1 MNIFDYRKTKIVGT
15 IGPATSS
22 PEMLAK
28 IIKAGLNVARL
39 NFSHGRPEE
48 HQAKIELIRSIGR
61 EVGYDVGILQDLSG
75 PKIRLGSIR
84 DRVLT
89 AGTTV
94 RLTPGTEETDEAIPV
109 NYQYLLE
116 DVAVGELVLLFD
128 GKLSLKVMGK
138 DDRALICEVVTGGP
152 LSSHKGVNLP
162 HSNLRIP
169 AFTEKDRADL
179 TVGLE
184 AGVDFVAMSFVRSAQ
199 DLIPVREMMARS
211 SRLPLLIAKIEKPQA
226 VAAINEIL
234 EVVDGIM
241 VARGDLG
248 VEMPIEE
255 VPVTQKKLIRA
266 ARRRGRLVITATQML
281 GSMVSNPLPS
291 RAEVTD
297 VANAILDGT
306 DAVMLS
312 EETAVGQYPVKA
324 VRMLDKVAR
333 QTELILDNR
342 AYLHEE
348 QGLHLDPVAGAI
360 TRAVAILATDLK
372 SKAIVAASQSGG
384 TVRLVAHLRQPV
396 PVVGLTSNSAT
407 YRQLTLSW
415 GVIPALI
422 QPCESIVLLEQ
433 LASEWLVRQG
443 IASKGDRVFLT
454 CGMPLQISGTTNLIK
469 LIDIGESTGQ

>member
-1 MNIFDYRKTKIVGT
+1 MNTFEYRKTKIVGT
-15 IGPATSS
+15 IGPASSS
-22 PEMLAK
+22 PKKLAEL
-28 IIKAGLNVARL
+28 IKAGLNVTRL
-39 NFSHGRPEE
+39 NFSHGLPEE
-48 HQAKIELIRSIGR
+48 HRAMVDQIRTISR
-61 EVGYDVGILQDLSG
+61 EVGYVVGILQDLSG
-75 PKIRLGSIR
+75 PKIRLGNLR

-89 AGTTV
+89 AGSTV
-94 RLTPGTEETDEAIPV
+94 RLSPGTEETDEAIPV
-109 NYQYLLE
+109 NYQHLLE
-116 DVAVGELVLLFD
+116 DVAVGELVLLYD
-128 GKLSLKVMGK
+128 GKLSVKVTDK
-138 DDRALICEVVTGGP
+138 DDRALICEVITGGT

-179 TVGLE
+179 NVGLE
-184 AGVDFVAMSFVRSAQ
+184 AGVDFVAMSFVRSAH
-199 DLIPVREMMARS
+199 DLVPLREMIARS
-211 SRLPLLIAKIEKPQA
+211 SRPPLLIAKIEKPQA
-226 VAAINEIL
+226 VANISEIL

-266 ARRRGRLVITATQML
+266 ARNRGRLIITATQML

-333 QTELILDNR
+333 HTEPILDNR
-342 AYLHEE
+342 VFLHGD
-348 QGLHLDPVAGAI
+348 QCPLIDPVGGAI
-360 TRAVAILATDLK
+360 TRAVALLAGDLK
-372 SKAIVAASQSGG
+372 SKAIVAATQGG
-384 TVRLVAHLRQPV
+384 STVRLVSHLRQPV
-396 PVVGLTSNSAT
+396 PVVGVTSSLST
-407 YRQLTLSW
+407 YHQLSLSW

-422 QPCESIVLLEQ
+422 QPCDSIVLLEQ
-433 LASEWLVRQG
+433 LSSEWLVRNG

-454 CGMPLQISGTTNLIK
+454 CGLPMQTSGTTNLIK
-469 LIDIGESTGQ
+469 LIDIGESAGL